1 MNYLY
6 AGARFDTAIAQTND
20 MEELLNATG
29 ANTGNLLIGDA
40 LRRHLDI
47 KSQFLLRGFHPN
59 HVPQIEKEYDA
70 IVVGAANF
78 LREGTDLGH
87 LANIIEKI
95 QLPCIIVGLGAQ
107 SPDYAGKIKLSEGTT
122 RLVKIISERS
132 KTLGVRGYYTAYVL
146 NNMGI
151 KNVRPVGCPS
161 MYWTRE
167 PSMIIGK
174 KAFKDC
180 RKIAVNGSTNVVS
193 HASDIESAKR
203 VEHWLARLSY
213 QHQYPYILQNELN
226 EMKIIEGAPYE
237 PILLGNLRK
246 IHGLTDISNQVF
258 EKHIQRNMRVFFDIE
273 SWMRFI
279 SEFDFVIGTRFHGTL
294 MGLLSGVPSLLFAHD
309 SRTREMAEFL
319 GVPHID
325 VRKAGA
331 LDLQR
336 LYEETDL
343 KSLEVKYQYLY
354 KNYVEFL
361 DENGLAHTL
370 PPPV

>member
-6 AGARFDTAIAQTND
+6 TGARFDTALAKTD
-20 MEELLNATG
+20 DVEELLNVTG

-59 HVPQIEKEYDA
+59 HASQIEKEYDA
-70 IVVGAANF
+70 IVIGAANF
-78 LREGTDLGH
+78 LREGMDLGQ

-95 QLPCIIVGLGAQ
+95 QLPCVIIGLGAQ
-107 SPDYAGKIKLSEGTT
+107 SPDYSDKINLSEGTT

-132 KTLGVRGYYTAYVL
+132 KFLGVRGYYTAYVL
-146 NNMGI
+146 NDMGI

-161 MYWTRE
+161 MYWTQE
-167 PSMIIGK
+167 PAMKIHK
-174 KAFKDC
+174 KAFRDC
-180 RKIAVNGSTNVVS
+180 KKFTLNGSTNVVS
-193 HASDIESAKR
+193 HSSDMDNAQR

-213 QHQYPYILQNELN
+213 QHQYPYILQNELY
-226 EMKIIEGAPYE
+226 EMKILQGTTYE
-237 PILLGNLRK
+237 PLLLSNLKK
-246 IHGLTDISNQVF
+246 IHGLTDISSQVF
-258 EKHIQRNMRVFFDIE
+258 EKHIKNNMRVFFDIA

-279 SEFDFVIGTRFHGTL
+279 SEFDFVLGTRFHGTL
-294 MGLLSGVPSLLFAHD
+294 MGLLSGVPSFLFVHD

-319 GVPHID
+319 DVPHID
-325 VRKAGA
+325 IRKVGT
-331 LDLQR
+331 LDLHK

-343 KSLEVKYQYLY
+343 KTLDVKYQYLY

-361 DENGLAHTL
+361 DENGLAHTF
-370 PPPV
+370 PPLV